1 MSDLQLSLFV
11 IGAVVVGAV
20 FLYNALQER
29 KLRRRLQQ
37 AFGGTRDDV
46 LLRAGVESAM
56 VDGRREPQ
64 FVPAESARGE
74 EEDAEPSRPAA
85 ADETTAGVEF
95 DAALDYVAEIDA
107 VAPFTDAAI
116 AELMSK
122 IASCGKPARV
132 AAFEPRSG
140 SWGKSPAAPAA
151 VIRGC
156 GWPCKW
162 STAAGP

>member
-56 VDGRREPQ
+56 VEGRREPQ
-64 FVPAESARGE
+64 FVPAKSTRGE
-74 EEDAEPSRPAA
+74 EVDAEPSRPVA
-85 ADETTAGVEF
+85 ADEGRLVGHG
-95 DAALDYVAEIDA
+95 AEISLLD
-107 VAPFTDAAI
+107 
-116 AELMSK
+116 
-122 IASCGKPARV
+122 
-132 AAFEPRSG
+132 SG
-140 SWGKSPAAPAA
+140 SILGGSGTGRHQNP
-151 VIRGC
+151 
-156 GWPCKW
+156 PCDRQQ
-162 STAAGP
+162 